1 MLILRAVLTPKE
13 ADGAKAA
20 AGAAKKRVARAS
32 FMLIILLDMNFIMV
46 VCSEE
51 DFLRFEEK
59 ITQRIRLTKHHHH
72 KAVVRNQQQTEKS
85 IVYLCIMYH
94 VIHSSLGKM
103 RTCCSK
109 VLLLSLSRVYV
120 LRLT

>member
-59 ITQRIRLTKHHHH
+59 IAQRIR
-72 KAVVRNQQQTEKS
+72 Q
-85 IVYLCIMYH
+85 
-94 VIHSSLGKM
+94 
-103 RTCCSK
+103 
-109 VLLLSLSRVYV
+109 
-120 LRLT
+120 